1 MKSLDMKKIAVLDD
15 YQTVALESAD
25 WTPLNGRAELTVY
38 NDDVDDDECLIDRLV
53 PFDAICVMRERS
65 PLPRKILE
73 RLPNL
78 RFISSTG
85 ARNASIDLP
94 AARDLGI
101 VVSATGANGSGPPE
115 LTWALIL
122 AAARHIPKEVTSFQ
136 KGGWQTTVGQDLSGS
151 TLGVIGLGKI
161 GRQIPK
167 VGQAFGMDV
176 IAWSQNLT
184 DDAAQAA
191 GVRRVE
197 RRRCFARPTGNAAS
211 RSIRVND
218 RYHRPRGT
226 GDDEAYRLVGEHSAR
241 ASRRRN
247 RVDRCR

>member
-25 WTPLNGRAELTVY
+25 WTPLNGRAEITVY
-38 NDDVDDDECLIDRLV
+38 NDHVDDDECLIDRLV

-78 RFISSTG
+78 RFISSAG

-101 VVSATGANGSGPPE
+101 VVSATGANGSGAPE

-161 GRQIPK
+161 GRQIAK
-167 VGQAFGMDV
+167 VGQAFGMDF
-176 IAWSQNLT
+176 IA
-184 DDAAQAA
+184 
-191 GVRRVE
+191 
-197 RRRCFARPTGNAAS
+197 
-211 RSIRVND
+211 
-218 RYHRPRGT
+218 
-226 GDDEAYRLVGEHSAR
+226 
-241 ASRRRN
+241 
-247 RVDRCR
+247 

>member
-1 MKSLDMKKIAVLDD
+1 MKKIAVLDD
-15 YQTVALESAD
+15 YQNVALESAD
-25 WTPLNGRAELTVY
+25 WTPLNGRAEITVY
-38 NDDVDDDECLIDRLV
+38 NDHVDDDECLIDRLV

-161 GRQIPK
+161 GRQIAKGWTSLRNGRHRMEPEL
-167 VGQAFGMDV
+167 D
-176 IAWSQNLT
+176 
-184 DDAAQAA
+184 
-191 GVRRVE
+191 
-197 RRRCFARPTGNAAS
+197 RRCGTGRGRQAGREGGAASRGRLGNAAS
-211 RSIRVND
+211 RSIRAND
-218 RYHRPRGT
+218 RHHRPRGT
-226 GDDEAYRLVGEHSAR
+226 GDDEAHRLVGEHFAR

-247 RVDRCR
+247 RVDRCP